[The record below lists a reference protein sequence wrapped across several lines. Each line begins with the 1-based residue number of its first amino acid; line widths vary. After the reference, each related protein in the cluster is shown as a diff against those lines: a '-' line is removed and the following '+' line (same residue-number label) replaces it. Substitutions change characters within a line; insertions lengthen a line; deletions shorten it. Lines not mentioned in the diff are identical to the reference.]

1 MFMMDEKQEEGREWP
16 EVERQKLFSLQVFKV
31 KEELPSQG
39 RVKRTEELPSQG
51 RRTEELRLKSS
62 CGREELLR
70 GCWLLSDGHSRRQ
83 LLLK

>member
-1 MFMMDEKQEEGREWP
+1 MAGRRKAEA
-16 EVERQKLFSLQVFKV
+16 LFAPS
-31 KEELPSQG
+31 LPSQG
-39 RVKRTEELPSQG
+39 RLKRTEELSSQG
-51 RRTEELRLKSS
+51 RVKRTEELRLKSS